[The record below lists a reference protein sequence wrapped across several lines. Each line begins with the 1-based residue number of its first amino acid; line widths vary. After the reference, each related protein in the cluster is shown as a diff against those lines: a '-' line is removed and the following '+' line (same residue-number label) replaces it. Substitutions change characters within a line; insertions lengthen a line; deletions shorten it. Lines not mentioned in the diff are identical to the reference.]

1 LSPLP
6 PAGGDVERLSREG
19 AERVPRDDSRET
31 ATDGGRATDRLTGLV
46 LLACVLFNPPVLR
59 AFGAGDRLF
68 GWPLIYLYIFLV
80 WGGVIVLAAR
90 LLDRNG
96 GG

>member
-6 PAGGDVERLSREG
+6 SADGVERVERLSR
-19 AERVPRDDSRET
+19 DDPPRET
-31 ATDGGRATDRLTGLV
+31 PADGGRATDRLTGLV

-59 AFGAGDRLF
+59 AFGAGDTLF
-68 GWPLIYLYIFLV
+68 GWPLLYLYIFLV

>member
-6 PAGGDVERLSREG
+6 SADGVER
-19 AERVPRDDSRET
+19 AERVSRDDPPRET
-31 ATDGGRATDRLTGLV
+31 PADGGRATDRLTGLV

-59 AFGAGDRLF
+59 AFGAGDMLF
-68 GWPLIYLYIFLV
+68 GWPLLYLYIFLV

-90 LLDRNG
+90 LLDSNG